1 MYAIKKIQMDF
12 FFFFF
17 FIFYQRH
24 IYILV
29 NILLLIWWTILS
41 FVVSFYRFNVILWKR
56 MEIEE
61 MRVSVY
67 YMRVMRWKSPESYLK
82 IRLRAILSTYD
93 PIILMTSY
101 WQASFDGFRWQIYK
115 QKKTKTHNICNV
127 RRKNIKISK
136 RHVKGIHFPIL
147 LALILSA

>member
-1 MYAIKKIQMDF
+1 MLLCIHEFSNAAKNFNFLRKMYAIKKIQMDF

-115 QKKTKTHNICNV
+115 QKKRKHIIYAMWDEKT
-127 RRKNIKISK
+127 
-136 RHVKGIHFPIL
+136 
-147 LALILSA
+147 